1 MKVFLLRHA
10 PAEYGGPD
18 PDRPLT
24 ESGKRM
30 AAQLAAFTR
39 SRRYYSFTEIWCSP
53 YLRARQ
59 TAEPFTVSG
68 NKAIP
73 FRVMDSL
80 IPHSEP
86 ADLLPKL
93 VRLQHPVLIVG
104 HNPHLSILA
113 HYLLGAAEAQ
123 FPFKKGALWVFKK
136 DPLSPS
142 GYNLAACLTPAS
154 LGFKG

>member
-1 MKVFLLRHA
+1 MKIFLLRHA
-10 PAEYGGPD
+10 PAVYGGPD

-39 SRRYYSFTEIWCSP
+39 ARRYYSYTEIWCSP

-59 TAEPFTVSG
+59 TAEPFAVNG
-68 NKAIP
+68 KKPIP
-73 FRVMDSL
+73 VKWMDSL
-80 IPHSEP
+80 TPHGEP
-86 ADLLPKL
+86 ADLLP
-93 VRLQHPVLIVG
+93 RLARLNHPVLIVG

-113 HYLLGAAEAQ
+113 HYLLGAAEAH

-142 GYNLAACLTPAS
+142 GYSLSACLPPAS
-154 LGFKG
+154 LGLKG